1 MTEMIDPPAF
11 IPDELPLIPLRDLL
25 VFPNLVVPLFVG
37 RKRSITALEE
47 AMQQH
52 HMVALVTQRDAET
65 ADPKAKDLYRYGC
78 LATVMQELKL
88 PDGTAK
94 ALVEGV
100 MRFRIVKFTQRDPYL
115 RVEIEPVP
123 EGEGHGLEVE
133 AQMRTLVA
141 DFEQAAS
148 LGKPIPQEVLLAA
161 VNIDEPGRLADFV
174 AFHLN
179 LKTEEKQA
187 ILEAV
192 DPKKRLDKV
201 SKFLRKEL
209 EILELGSKIQSRV
222 RDQMTKSQREY
233 FLREQLKAIQQE
245 LGGLDEQQAEI
256 EELKGKIKEAK
267 MPPDVE
273 EKAIKE
279 LGRLEKMAPGSAETS
294 VIRTYLDWL
303 IGLPWAVSSDE
314 KLDLKEAAR
323 ILDEDHYGLEKVKER
338 ILEYLAVHKLTEK
351 MRGPILCFV
360 GPPGVGKTSIGRS
373 IARALERKFI
383 RVSLGGVRD
392 EAEIRGHRRT
402 YVGALPGRI
411 IQSIS
416 QIGTNNPVFMMDEID
431 KVGADFRGDPTAAL
445 LEVLDPEQND
455 SFSDHY
461 LEVAFDLSDVM
472 FITTANLLDPI
483 QPALKD
489 RMEVIHFPG
498 YTEDEKVHIAEGF
511 IIPKQLKEHG
521 LASKRLVIEESALRE
536 MIREYTRE
544 AGVRNLERQIASICR
559 QVARKVVEG
568 RRRVVKV
575 DRDSVSKFLGPPQYS
590 FGMAGEKDEIGVAT
604 GLAWTEVGGDVMSVE
619 ATIMSGKGD
628 LILTGQ
634 LGEVMRE
641 SAQAAVSY
649 IRANA
654 TRYGIDPG
662 FHEKSDVHIH
672 VPAAAIPKDGPSAGI
687 TMATA
692 LMSALTKCP
701 VSRAV
706 AMTGE
711 ITLRG
716 NVLPIGGLKEKA
728 LAAHRAGITRVIV
741 PKENEKDMVLV
752 PDNVK
757 KDVKFYFVEDVG
769 DVIALAIP
777 TYKECVP
784 GVELPGTTAPPPR
797 RGRAQTPAPPLA

>member
-1 MTEMIDPPAF
+1 MEEILEQPVQ
-11 IPDELPLIPLRDLL
+11 IPEELPLIPLRDLL

-52 HMVALVTQRDAET
+52 RMVALVTQRDAET
-65 ADPKAKDLYRYGC
+65 ADPKAGDLYRVGC
-78 LATVMQELKL
+78 VATVMQELKL

-100 MRFRIVKFTQRDPYL
+100 VRFKIVRFTQREPYL
-115 RVEIEPVP
+115 KARIEVVS
-123 EGEGHGLEVE
+123 EAEERDIESE
-133 AQMRTLVA
+133 AQMRTLVS
-141 DFEQAAS
+141 DFEEAS
-148 LGKPIPQEVLLAA
+148 RLGKPIPQEVLMAA
-161 VNIDEPGRLADFV
+161 SNVDEPGRLADFI

-187 ILEAV
+187 ILEAF
-192 DPKKRLDKV
+192 DAKKRLEKV
-201 SKFLRKEL
+201 GKYLRKEL

-245 LGGLDEQQAEI
+245 LGGMDEQQAEI
-256 EELKGKIKEAK
+256 DELAGKIKEAK
-267 MPPDVE
+267 MPEVPE
-273 EKAIKE
+273 EKALKE
-279 LGRLEKMAPGSAETS
+279 LSRLEKMAPGSAETS

-303 IGLPWAVSSDE
+303 IGLPWAVESEE
-314 KLDLKEAAR
+314 KLDLKEAAK

-338 ILEYLAVHKLTEK
+338 VLEYLAVHKLTEK

-373 IARALERKFI
+373 IARSLGRKFI

-416 QIGTNNPVFMMDEID
+416 QSGTRNPVFMLDEID

-461 LEVAFDLSDVM
+461 LEVPFDLSDTM

-483 QPALKD
+483 PPALKD
-489 RMEVIHFPG
+489 RMEVIHFSG
-498 YTEDEKVHIAEGF
+498 YTEEEKLHIAQDF
-511 IIPKQLKEHG
+511 LVPKQLGQHG
-521 LASKRLVIEESALRE
+521 LSAKNVVFEEPAIRE
-536 MIREYTRE
+536 IVREYTRE
-544 AGVRNLERQIASICR
+544 AGVRNLERELASVCR

-568 RRRVVKV
+568 RTRVFKL
-575 DRDSVSKFLGPPQYS
+575 DRDNVHELLGPPQYS
-590 FGMAGEKDEIGVAT
+590 YGMAGEKDEIGVAT
-604 GLAWTEVGGDVMSVE
+604 GLAWTEVGGDVMAIE
-619 ATIMSGKGD
+619 ATIMKGKGS

-649 IRANA
+649 LRANA
-654 TRYGIDPG
+654 ETLGIDSE
-662 FHEKSDVHIH
+662 FAEKYDIHIH

-687 TMATA
+687 TMAIS
-692 LMSALTKCP
+692 LLSALTVCP

-716 NVLPIGGLKEKA
+716 HVLPIGGLKEKT
-728 LAAHRAGITRVIV
+728 LAAHRAGIKKIIV
-741 PKENEKDMVLV
+741 PKENEKDMTLV
-752 PDNVK
+752 PDLVK
-757 KDVKFYFVEDVG
+757 KDVEFHFVEDMSQ
-769 DVIALAIP
+769 VIPIAIP
-777 TYKECVP
+777 EYRAC
-784 GVELPGTTAPPPR
+784 APEAKPEAIREPKAAKPR
-797 RGRAQTPAPPLA
+797 KRKAAKV